1 MTKETKNR
9 STLLIWLRNVHAT
22 LDTSQPFCF
31 KQNKVCILGCASFML
46 RNKYLLHIQDWYSD
60 VSLIQMFVI
69 QIPDVNYN
77 MQVVCATDIVLS
89 TRLVSHIH
97 VISL

>member
-1 MTKETKNR
+1 
-9 STLLIWLRNVHAT
+9 
-22 LDTSQPFCF
+22 
-31 KQNKVCILGCASFML
+31 ML

-60 VSLIQMFVI
+60 VSLIQMFLI
-69 QIPDVNYN
+69 QIPTVNYN